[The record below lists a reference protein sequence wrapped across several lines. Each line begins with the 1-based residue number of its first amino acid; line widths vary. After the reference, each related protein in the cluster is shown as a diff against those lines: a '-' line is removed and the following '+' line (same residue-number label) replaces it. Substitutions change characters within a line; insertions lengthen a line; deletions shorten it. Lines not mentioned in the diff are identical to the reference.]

1 MSRPD
6 IPSSSQRG
14 TSPRGPVRSRDDAG
28 ASQHGTSPRGP
39 VRSRDDARAS
49 QRAVILVV
57 SAVAAFF
64 TPFMGSAVNIA
75 LPSIGRELQMNAVLL
90 GWLGTAYSLAAA
102 IFLIPFGKIADIRG
116 RKAVFGWGSLIFGL
130 STLGSAVAFSP
141 ALLLASRVVQ
151 GIGGAMIFSTGV
163 AMLTAAYPPSERG
176 KVLGINVSSTYV
188 GLSLGPVL
196 GGFLTQNLGWR
207 SIFVILGVLGLVL
220 AAVVALVLKP
230 EPPHAAGGKLDAPGS
245 LLLGASLVAIMLGLS
260 RLPRLWG
267 AGLIAAAFVGL
278 VGFAR
283 VESRA
288 PDPVLPL
295 ALFRRNPAFLF
306 SNLAALI
313 NYCATTAVTFLL
325 SLYLQYIKGLTP
337 QQAGLVLIAQ
347 PVVMAVLS
355 PLAGRLSDRLEPR
368 FLASTGMAVS
378 AIGLFMMSFIGAST
392 SLVFVG
398 AGLFVLGFG
407 FALFSSPNTNAV
419 MSSVERT
426 SFGVASAVLGTMR
439 LTGQMLSM
447 GLATLVFSLYLGS
460 ARIVPENHARFLA
473 AMKTAGLF
481 FAGLCVLGVFAS
493 HVRGRMR
500 APGNDVDGGRT

>member
-6 IPSSSQRG
+6 SLGSSQRG
-14 TSPRGPVRSRDDAG
+14 TDPRESVRGRDDAG
-28 ASQHGTSPRGP
+28 ATQRG
-39 VRSRDDARAS
+39 
-49 QRAVILVV
+49 VILAV
-57 SAVAAFF
+57 STAAAFF
-64 TPFMGSAVNIA
+64 APFMGSAVNIA
-75 LPSIGRELQMNAVLL
+75 LPSIGREFGLNAVLL
-90 GWLGTAYSLAAA
+90 GWMGTSYSLAAA
-102 IFLIPFGKIADIRG
+102 ICLIPFGKIADIRG
-116 RKAVFGWGSLIFGL
+116 RKAVFGWGSLVFGL
-130 STLGSAVAFSP
+130 STLLSAVAFSP
-141 ALLLASRVVQ
+141 VLLLASRVMQ
-151 GIGGAMIFSTGV
+151 GVGSAMIFSTGV

-176 KVLGINVSSTYV
+176 KVLGINVSSTYI

-196 GGFLTQNLGWR
+196 GGFLTQGLGWR
-207 SIFVILGVLGLVL
+207 SIFVLLGVLGLAL

-230 EPPHAAGGKLDAPGS
+230 EPPPAAGSRLDVPGS
-245 LLLGASLVAIMLGLS
+245 LVLGAALVAVMLGLS

-267 AGLIAAAFVGL
+267 AGLIAAGLTGL
-278 VGFAR
+278 VVFALI
-283 VESRA
+283 ESRA
-288 PDPVLPL
+288 ANPVLPL
-295 ALFRRNPAFLF
+295 GLFRRNPAFLF

-313 NYCATTAVTFLL
+313 NYCATTAVGFLL

-337 QQAGLVLIAQ
+337 QQAGLVLLAQ

-355 PLAGRLSDRLEPR
+355 PFAGRLSDRVEPR
-368 FLASTGMAVS
+368 LLASSGMALS
-378 AIGLFMMSFIGAST
+378 ALGLFMISFIGAST
-392 SLVFVG
+392 ALVFVG

-447 GLATLVFSLYLGS
+447 GLATLVFSIYLGS

-481 FAGLCVLGVFAS
+481 FAALCVLGVFAS

-500 APGNDVDGGRT
+500 APGGGAGGPA